1 MPTYSGPQYGAVPT
15 FPSPGAAVAPYGQ
28 SFGVAPPGGTFG
40 GFNQRFLDAG
50 GSLPAGNENLLG
62 TTFNRLTGTDDAKGT
77 AARGTGLIGQILTS
91 ARTGTTQ
98 TPRERAQKRLG
109 AQLLNAIQKET
120 AFDAQR
126 KNNLFQLILQGQD
139 ARIPD
144 LLNRNLGIGQNVL
157 DTYFNNL
164 GELADD
170 TDVRRDR
177 VQLGQQGIEQDYR
190 DRIPGLM
197 ALTSQRGREAASD
210 IDRAAG
216 RQHGSNISNLVS
228 GGLYNTTVADKQR
241 RDTEEQRSRAHREL
255 ADQVLGQN
263 LGLQEQ
269 LTGDALQ
276 AQERGVGLRGRYD
289 QPLLQQMAQG
299 VSQAGQ
305 IGEAQRSTDTALAS
319 DLTSRRLGFL
329 ADEMNRLQ
337 APTLTEL
344 INFAAQGTGTIQPYP
359 TGNAPRQQGSLA
371 GLI

>member
-15 FPSPGAAVAPYGQ
+15 FPSPGAPVGAYDQ

-40 GFNQRFLDAG
+40 GFLPRFSDIG
-50 GSLPAGNENLLG
+50 GTQPAGNEDFLG
-62 TTFNRLTGTDDAKGT
+62 TYRRPEYNT
-77 AARGTGLIGQILTS
+77 ANVRTKRPGGTGFIGQLAADS
-91 ARTGTTQ
+91 DSN
-98 TPRERAQKRLG
+98 
-109 AQLLNAIQKET
+109 LLNAQERSRARRTAALLDAIQAET
-120 AFDAQR
+120 FRDAQR
-126 KNNLFQLILQGQD
+126 QSNLFQLNLQGQD

-144 LLNRNLGIGQNVL
+144 LLNRNLGLGQNVL
-157 DTYFNNL
+157 DTYFGNL

-177 VQLGQQGIEQDYR
+177 VQIGQQGIEQDYR

-289 QPLLQQMAQG
+289 QPLLQQLSQG

-305 IGEAQRSTDTALAS
+305 IGEAQRATDTALAS
-319 DLTSRRLGFL
+319 DLTSSRLGFL
-329 ADEMNRLQ
+329 GDEMNRLQ

-344 INFAAQGTGTIQPYP
+344 INMAVQGPSAQPYP
-359 TGNAPRQQGSLA
+359 IGTAPRQQSSLI
-371 GLI
+371 GRI